1 MLKKPLLLVLLIL
14 WSTPLFAQSVDTAWV
29 RVYNGLA
36 NYWDEPRAMKVNAS
50 GNVYVSGICDAGA
63 YLTIKYDQA
72 GNELWVRRYSAPGRT
87 GDVPS
92 DLALDSCGNVY
103 VTGHSYDMEGGTG
116 TNYLTLKYDPSG
128 NELWAKQY
136 NGYQA
141 YNDRA
146 QAIAVNDSGHVYV
159 TGHTSSPERSNDYA
173 TIKYDQDGNELW
185 VRGYNGPGN
194 STDEAYAIALDRSGN
209 VYVTGS
215 SSGGITSMDYTTV
228 KYDGSGNELWVR
240 RYDGSEY
247 SPDYA
252 HAIATDDFDNVYV
265 TGSSGTIKYTAGGDS
280 LWFGSW
286 GGRHMLIDTWGN
298 IYVATASGGDYRL
311 VKYCPS
317 GDTAWI
323 RTYNG
328 PAEDYDM
335 VADIALDRLGN
346 VYVTGTSRGTG
357 TQEDYATVKYDPD
370 GNEVWV
376 QRYNGPLG
384 MEEGGRGVGVD
395 SMGNVYVTGFS
406 WYSDMTGYDYVTVK
420 YVQFLRAD
428 VNTSGEVNIV
438 DAVYLVNYLFKS
450 GAAPLPV
457 PIVGDATCDS
467 NVDINDVIYLINYLF
482 KGGPA
487 PCI

>member
-1 MLKKPLLLVLLIL
+1 
-14 WSTPLFAQSVDTAWV
+14 
-29 RVYNGLA
+29 
-36 NYWDEPRAMKVNAS
+36 
-50 GNVYVSGICDAGA
+50 
-63 YLTIKYDQA
+63 
-72 GNELWVRRYSAPGRT
+72 
-87 GDVPS
+87 
-92 DLALDSCGNVY
+92 
-103 VTGHSYDMEGGTG
+103 
-116 TNYLTLKYDPSG
+116 
-128 NELWAKQY
+128 
-136 NGYQA
+136 
-141 YNDRA
+141 
-146 QAIAVNDSGHVYV
+146 
-159 TGHTSSPERSNDYA
+159 
-173 TIKYDQDGNELW
+173 
-185 VRGYNGPGN
+185 
-194 STDEAYAIALDRSGN
+194 
-209 VYVTGS
+209 
-215 SSGGITSMDYTTV
+215 
-228 KYDGSGNELWVR
+228 
-240 RYDGSEY
+240 
-247 SPDYA
+247 
-252 HAIATDDFDNVYV
+252 
-265 TGSSGTIKYTAGGDS
+265 
-280 LWFGSW
+280 
-286 GGRHMLIDTWGN
+286 
-298 IYVATASGGDYRL
+298 
-311 VKYCPS
+311 
-317 GDTAWI
+317 
-323 RTYNG
+323 
-328 PAEDYDM
+328 M